1 MLPASGPGKGRGLVA
16 LTLGA
21 ALAVAAACGGN
32 GDGGEDGTTAA
43 PTPLGPC
50 GTALAPLT
58 DEALTPVRFEE
69 ANAGLEEAIEQAE
82 QGAPQEALVAF
93 FLLSHDFTH
102 DVDGPLR
109 EQDEGLA
116 VRLCN
121 AVVEMEELVTGEA
134 DGDADGDTVSELARS
149 VQEALA
155 EAREALAAGENPS

>member
-1 MLPASGPGKGRGLVA
+1 
-16 LTLGA
+16 
-21 ALAVAAACGGN
+21 
-32 GDGGEDGTTAA
+32 
-43 PTPLGPC
+43 
-50 GTALAPLT
+50 
-58 DEALTPVRFEE
+58 VRFEE

-109 EQDEGLA
+109 EEDEGLA

-134 DGDADGDTVSELARS
+134 DGDTVAELARS